1 MSQSRWINL
10 VGLDA
15 RFMPQRKRQLA
26 SRPTPATN
34 LDDVDRWT
42 RRSRWKPFAVYV
54 PHPLGGGRRV
64 VGRVEQTALFLLTRL
79 Q

>member
-54 PHPLGGGRRV
+54 PTPYFRGGEKGR
-64 VGRVEQTALFLLTRL
+64 
-79 Q
+79 